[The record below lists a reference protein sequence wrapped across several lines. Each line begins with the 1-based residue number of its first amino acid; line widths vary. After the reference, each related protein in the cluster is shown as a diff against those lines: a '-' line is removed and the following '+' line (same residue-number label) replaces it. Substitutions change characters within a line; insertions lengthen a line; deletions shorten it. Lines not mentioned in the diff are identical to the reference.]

1 MDCEKCEPLL
11 LDELYEE
18 LDEVTSAAVKRHV
31 SGCARCGPILDG
43 MRRTRG
49 LAALPMLDMPDGL
62 EDRILASVK
71 EAEKETQKVVPIFG
85 RTAHAAEHDAHGDRT
100 QGTHGGAQ
108 SRAARALSWAGSWA
122 MRPQTAMA
130 AVFLLM
136 IGTSAF
142 VIRSRHSSERAAA
155 VSVTEQG
162 EPASPAPGGP
172 DEHDSLDSKAAAAA
186 HGANQPAPIT
196 APPVALGTVSP
207 TSPVASAA
215 GAVAFG
221 GPADPS
227 STGASAG
234 LVDNLTAGKGRA
246 NGNAKDDTTAL
257 GSALSASAGDTST
270 AADKNK
276 EEGQARAEKKTASR
290 SASPSDITN
299 AGVPGGAPAPAPP
312 PAAYAGA
319 DRDYAPRGQMVSP
332 PLTKSPSADPQDG
345 FSAGMAAYRAR
356 NFAEATRQFDG
367 ASRGGDQN
375 AALWAAKSVKDGNG
389 GCTAAVPRFDAIAQR
404 SGGSFVGNE
413 ATLESARCQIA
424 LGQLDAARDK
434 LARLAGTSSH
444 AAQAQQA
451 LNELNQVA
459 TKREAERAKAASGGG
474 YARPAAAAPAR
485 APARPAA
492 TASKPAAAD
501 DANKASGY

>member
-31 SGCARCGPILDG
+31 SGCAHCGPILEG
-43 MRRTRG
+43 MRRARG
-49 LAALPMLDMPDGL
+49 LAALPMLEIPDGL

-71 EAEKETQKVVPIFG
+71 EAEKETQKVVPLFG
-85 RTAHAAEHDAHGDRT
+85 RGAEAAEHAAHSEHGT
-100 QGTHGGAQ
+100 QHGTP
-108 SRAARALSWAGSWA
+108 SRAARALSWAGNWA

-186 HGANQPAPIT
+186 HGANQPAPVT
-196 APPVALGTVSP
+196 APPVALGTGASP

-215 GAVAFG
+215 GAVAFA
-221 GPADPS
+221 GPADPSS

-234 LVDNLTAGKGRA
+234 LVDGLTAGKGRG
-246 NGNAKDDTTAL
+246 NGNAKDDTAAF
-257 GSALSASAGDTST
+257 GSALSASAGDT
-270 AADKNK
+270 ANVADKNK

-290 SASPSDITN
+290 SAAASPPPADITN
-299 AGVPGGAPAPAPP
+299 AGVPAGAP
-312 PAAYAGA
+312 YAGA
-319 DRDYAPRGQMVSP
+319 DRDYAPRGQMVAP
-332 PLTKSPSADPQDG
+332 PLTKSASADPQDG

-356 NFAEATRQFDG
+356 SFAEATRQFDG
-367 ASRGGDQN
+367 ASRNGDQN
-375 AALWAAKSVKDGNG
+375 AALWAAKAVKDGNG
-389 GCTAAVPRFDAIAQR
+389 GCSAAVPRFDAVAQR
-404 SGGSFVGNE
+404 AGGSFVGNE

-434 LARLAGTSSH
+434 LARLASTSTH

-459 TKREAERAKAASGGG
+459 SKREAERAKVSGGGG

-485 APARPAA
+485 APAKPAA
-492 TASKPAAAD
+492 TASKPAAVD
-501 DANKASGY
+501 DAAKASGF

>member
-1 MDCEKCEPLL
+1 MDCEKFEPLL

-31 SGCARCGPILDG
+31 SGCARCGPILEG
-43 MRRTRG
+43 MRRARS
-49 LAALPMLDMPDGL
+49 LAALPMLEVPDGL
-62 EDRILASVK
+62 EDRILASVT
-71 EAEKETQKVVPIFG
+71 EAEKETQKVVPLFG
-85 RTAHAAEHDAHGDRT
+85 GRAVDSAAGADPSSQHGT
-100 QGTHGGAQ
+100 Q

-162 EPASPAPGGP
+162 EPAAAPGGP

-186 HGANQPAPIT
+186 HGPNQPAPIT
-196 APPVALGTVSP
+196 APPVAHGEVATGL

-221 GPADPS
+221 GPADPN
-227 STGASAG
+227 AAG
-234 LVDNLTAGKGRA
+234 FVDGLTAGKGRG
-246 NGNAKDDTTAL
+246 NGNAKDDTTAF
-257 GSALSASAGDTST
+257 GSALAASAGDD
-270 AADKNK
+270 AKPDKNK
-276 EEGQARAEKKTASR
+276 EEGQARAEKKTAAR
-290 SASPSDITN
+290 AAAPPPPSEISN
-299 AGVPGGAPAPAPP
+299 AGVPGGAP
-312 PAAYAGA
+312 YA
-319 DRDYAPRGQMVSP
+319 DRDYAPRSQTVAP
-332 PLTKSPSADPQDG
+332 PLTKSAGSDPQDG
-345 FSAGMAAYRAR
+345 FSAGMAAYRSR

-367 ASRGGDQN
+367 ASRTGDQN

-389 GCTAAVPRFDAIAQR
+389 GCGAALPRFEAIAQR
-404 SGGSFVGNE
+404 SGGSWVGNE

-434 LARLAGTSSH
+434 LAKLTGVPSH
-444 AAQAQQA
+444 AAPAQQA

-459 TKREAERAKAASGGG
+459 SKREAERAKVSAGAGG
-474 YARPAAAAPAR
+474 RPAAAAPAR
-485 APARPAA
+485 APAKPAA
-492 TASKPAAAD
+492 TASKPASAD
-501 DANKASGY
+501 EANKASGF